1 MRIAIITETFPPI
14 GVSGISS
21 AHYNLFRLFK
31 GNGRDVKAFTFNDD
45 TSGHRIQSNDPEVF
59 HYGISSKL
67 RVRIQFLVSKIYKYQ
82 RKLFYKTDTYLP
94 AYQLIDIVTSNLA
107 SRKINK
113 ELIKF
118 NPDVVILPDH
128 GVPGFSIRK
137 IKGARYIHISHHNP
151 IRFINN
157 PLFGF
162 QSTYDACL
170 AVKIERK
177 SLAKID
183 AVICPSNYMKDV
195 FISTFGNKIPVSV
208 LPNLIDNK
216 FIESIEAVSVNNKI
230 DLDPGFP
237 IVYIPSG
244 GSSVKGE
251 RFVIEIIRRLAF
263 TYQYRIGFYV
273 SGGLNLIQKEE
284 LKISGTLSKLVYSP
298 GEVDN
303 PTNIAFIKSCTV
315 CVSPTLIESFGM
327 ANLEANFCN
336 VPVVT
341 FNVGGNRELIE
352 DGQNGF
358 VVPFLDL
365 EAMMLKTC
373 DLLDGKIQLNPHAF
387 VNSKFSV
394 VALEGKYNEFITT
407 IGR

>member
-1 MRIAIITETFPPI
+1 MKIAIITETFPPI
-14 GVSGISS
+14 GASGISS

-31 GNGRDVKAFTFNDD
+31 GNGHHVKAFTFTDNTSNIKLLPDD
-45 TSGHRIQSNDPEVF
+45 PDVF

-67 RVRIQFLVSKIYKYQ
+67 RRRIQLLVSKVYKYQ

-113 ELIKF
+113 ELSKF
-118 NPDVVILPDH
+118 SPDVVILPDH

-157 PLFGF
+157 PFFGF
-162 QSTYDACL
+162 QSTYDARL

-177 SLAKID
+177 SLAKLD

-216 FIESIEAVSVNNKI
+216 FIESIEAVSVNKKI

-251 RFVIEIIRRLAF
+251 RFVIEIIRRLAVR
-263 TYQYRIGFYV
+263 YNYKIGFYI
-273 SGGLNLIQKEE
+273 SGGLSSIQTEE
-284 LKISGTLSKLVYSP
+284 LEILNRYAKLVFSP
-298 GEVDN
+298 GIVDN
-303 PTNIAFIKSCTV
+303 IANIGFIKSCKI

-341 FNVGGNRELIE
+341 FDVGGNKELIE

-358 VVPFLDL
+358 VVPFMDM

-373 DLLDGKIQLNPHAF
+373 DILDGKIHLEPLAYA
-387 VNSKFSV
+387 NSKFSIT
-394 VALEGKYNEFITT
+394 ATEGKYNEFLTT
-407 IGR
+407 IV